1 MQGKAE
7 VFSYF
12 GNYAKVSDWRLVP
25 GLVEGHPAILVFDPN
40 ERNAGPKYF
49 MLLDWSAG
57 KVATIRD
64 FRHAP
69 YVIDGAE
76 YLV

>member
-1 MQGKAE
+1 
-7 VFSYF
+7 
-12 GNYAKVSDWRLVP
+12 VP
-25 GLVEGHPAILVFDPN
+25 GMVEGSPAILVFDPHQPGSAP
-40 ERNAGPKYF
+40 RYF
-49 MLLDWSAG
+49 MLLQWSAD

-76 YLV
+76 VLI

>member
-1 MQGKAE
+1 
-7 VFSYF
+7 
-12 GNYAKVSDWRLVP
+12 
-25 GLVEGHPAILVFDPN
+25 
-40 ERNAGPKYF
+40 
-49 MLLDWSAG
+49 MLLDWAAG

-69 YVIDGAE
+69 YVIEGAD